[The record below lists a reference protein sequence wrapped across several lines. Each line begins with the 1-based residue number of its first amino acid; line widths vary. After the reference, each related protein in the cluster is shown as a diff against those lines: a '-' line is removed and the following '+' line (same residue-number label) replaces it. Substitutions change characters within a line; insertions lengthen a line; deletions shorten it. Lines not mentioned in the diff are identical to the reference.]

1 MENIRVVVA
10 GKIATNTTPG
20 VVIVCGN
27 SDYTITFQFDGDWSG
42 YPAKT
47 ARFVYTSDGKVCY
60 QEAPFTGDTVAVS
73 VLWNIRE
80 VYVGVYAGELRTTTP
95 ARVICERS
103 ILCGGGTH
111 DEPEEDIYLQIL
123 EAIRTIP
130 MGPAGPQGPAGADGT
145 VSFDQLTPE
154 QIEQLRGPEGPQ
166 GPQGE
171 KGDPG
176 EQGPAGQDGAQG
188 PAGQDGA
195 QGPEGPQDPKGDPG
209 EQGPAG
215 PEGPQGPQGPAGTTI
230 YPTELRTTIPSTGWE
245 YDSAPEI
252 YTATISIPGLSADA
266 VVFVD
271 VDLSIAHDAAGRAE
285 ALSAWNSGP
294 GAGYSVNS
302 AGSLFFVVDTAP
314 TIDIPIKVVYFDAGI
329 S

>member
-1 MENIRVVVA
+1 M
-10 GKIATNTTPG
+10 
-20 VVIVCGN
+20 
-27 SDYTITFQFDGDWSG
+27 
-42 YPAKT
+42 
-47 ARFVYTSDGKVCY
+47 
-60 QEAPFTGDTVAVS
+60 
-73 VLWNIRE
+73 
-80 VYVGVYAGELRTTTP
+80 
-95 ARVICERS
+95 
-103 ILCGGGTH
+103 
-111 DEPEEDIYLQIL
+111 
-123 EAIRTIP
+123 
-130 MGPAGPQGPAGADGT
+130 
-145 VSFDQLTPE
+145 SFDQLTPE

-166 GPQGE
+166 GLQGE

-176 EQGPAGQDGAQG
+176 EQGPAGQ
-188 PAGQDGA
+188 
-195 QGPEGPQDPKGDPG
+195 EGPQGPKGDPG
-209 EQGPAG
+209 AQGPAG

-245 YDSAPEI
+245 YDSAPET

-271 VDLSIAHDAAGRAE
+271 VDLSIAHDAAGRAK